1 MVKNSWCQRGCVG
14 RISVHAT
21 SDGPTCMMVQELVSS
36 NDKSVEQHNLW
47 FLNLKIISALI
58 SITLPILS
66 LYFIDPLPGLIDL

>member
-1 MVKNSWCQRGCVG
+1 
-14 RISVHAT
+14 
-21 SDGPTCMMVQELVSS
+21 MMVQELVSS